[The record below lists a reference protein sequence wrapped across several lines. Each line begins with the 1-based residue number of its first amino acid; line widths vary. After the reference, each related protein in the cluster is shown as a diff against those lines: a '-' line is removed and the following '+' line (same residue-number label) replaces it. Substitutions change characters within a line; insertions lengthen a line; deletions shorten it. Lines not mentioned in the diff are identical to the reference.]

1 MTSFRSLLI
10 LTISLFLC
18 ISAAVA
24 QTASQ
29 TAAPSSGINIAV
41 LDLETIRREA
51 SVVKDIRAQI
61 TVFRKSFQ
69 ADVEKEEKALREA
82 NQELAKKRT
91 ILTPESFAE
100 ERRKF
105 EQRVVEVQR
114 LVQQRKQSLAKV
126 RADAMVQ
133 VEGKLNRIITDM
145 ANRLGIVLVLN
156 RSQTIMV
163 DRSLEIT
170 KEVLAELDRSIP
182 KLQVAA
188 PGN

>member
-1 MTSFRSLLI
+1 MTEIRSFLI
-10 LTISLFLC
+10 LAISLFLC
-18 ISAAVA
+18 FSPAMAQTTGQAVA
-24 QTASQ
+24 
-29 TAAPSSGINIAV
+29 PEYGINIAV
-41 LDLETIRREA
+41 LDLETIRRKA

-61 TVFRKSFQ
+61 TVFRKGFQ
-69 ADVEKEEKALREA
+69 ADVEREEKALREA

-114 LVQQRKQSLAKV
+114 IVQQRKQSLAKV
-126 RADAMVQ
+126 RGDAMVQ
-133 VEGKLNRIITDM
+133 VEGKLNIIITDL
-145 ANRLGIVLVLN
+145 AKKLGIVLVLN
-156 RSQTIMV
+156 RSQTIMA

-170 KEVLAELDRSIP
+170 QDVLAELDKVMP
-182 KLQVAA
+182 KLQVTA